1 MADIT
6 NFNIGQGETFKI
18 LVEII
23 NETKIDAQTTINVP
37 QDLDTVEF
45 VGNMKESYSSDEVAA
60 QFNIQKIIPFTSG
73 GILVTLTSEQTA
85 ALENRKYVYNI
96 DMVVGSTV
104 VRRIL
109 EGSFMVRPS
118 TTR

>member
-6 NFNIGQGETFKI
+6 NFNIGQGESFKI

-23 NETKIDAQTTINVP
+23 NETKIDAQTSINIP
-37 QDLDTVEF
+37 QNLDEVEF
-45 VGNMKESYSSDEVAA
+45 VGSMKESYSAENVAA
-60 QFNIQKIIPFTSG
+60 EFNIQKIIPFTSG
-73 GILVTLTSEQTA
+73 AIFVSLTSEQTT

-96 DMVVGSTV
+96 DMVVGSIV

-109 EGSFMVRPS
+109 EGSFMIRPS
-118 TTR
+118 ATR